1 MGKHTLHEYIG
12 NLIDKEISDLPE
24 VEVIKD
30 PACGGNQNIPLF
42 CSKVKSNRTEYC
54 NVDLLILKDKKVK
67 VIVEIEEA
75 NIKPTQICGKFLT
88 SALSSFF
95 IHESGNNEPIG
106 MDDSVL
112 FVQFLDTSK
121 LKIDKTSK
129 IEQWANISK
138 SIQDIIP
145 VKNSKINSYKLFSGD
160 VSTLDNSSFV
170 SSINEYLNPN

>member
-1 MGKHTLHEYIG
+1 MEKHPLHECIG

-42 CSKVKSNRTEYC
+42 CGRNKSNQTEYC
-54 NVDLLILKDKKVK
+54 NIDLLILKNKKVK

-88 SALSSFF
+88 SALSAFY
-95 IHESGNNEPIG
+95 IHESENNEPIG

-129 IEQWANISK
+129 IVQWENISK
-138 SIQDIIP
+138 SIQGIIP

-160 VSTLDNSSFV
+160 VSTFGNNSLV
-170 SSINEYLNPN
+170 SCIKEYLE